1 MPTEGVERLR
11 KKATEAVYRAAE
23 QVALG
28 RRSGTYQSGG
38 CVVKQ
43 VVDHGKGSS
52 FDTVSTTLE
61 RCQIRSHKNCT
72 PKRITSSVPPKV
84 LDQFYIIKACHDL
97 TGRRLGSTPTD
108 PHAEDDVLS
117 LLEGKIE
124 AAADCLRHYAV
135 TGVEPPSRV
144 PSPLSSLPPSSPPPS
159 SPTMVASS
167 DYNPFSSPV
176 PVRRTVRMTT
186 GGKALPRAPLFRSSR
201 RITTAG
207 RPSRPSPRRR
217 GVASAALPSPP
228 PSASSSRVTLEM
240 DKGPKRK
247 RAAEATKPNKKCK
260 TDPVEIIDL
269 TGEA

>member
-28 RRSGTYQSGG
+28 RRSGAYQSGG

-52 FDTVSTTLE
+52 FDTVGTTLE
-61 RCQIRSHKNCT
+61 RCQIKSHKNCT

-84 LDQFYIIKACHDL
+84 LNQFYIIKACHDL

-108 PHAEDDVLS
+108 PCAEYDVLS

-124 AAADCLRHYAV
+124 AAADCLRHYTV

-176 PVRRTVRMTT
+176 PVHWTVRMTT
-186 GGKALPRAPLFRSSR
+186 GGKAPPRAPLFRSSR

-207 RPSRPSPRRR
+207 QPSSRHRPVTSI
-217 GVASAALPSPP
+217 ALPSPL
-228 PSASSSRVTLEM
+228 PSASSSRVTLEL

-247 RAAEATKPNKKCK
+247 RATEPTKPIKKPK
-260 TDPVEIIDL
+260 LDPVEIIDL
-269 TGEA
+269 TGED